1 MRLRHIEVFHAV
13 MVTGSVSGA
22 ARLINVTQPAVSR
35 TLQHAEVNL
44 GISLFTRSRNRL
56 IPTPEALALYP
67 HVQQLFGDLDSVQRI
82 ASTLRT
88 GEGTAELRVVTILTL
103 GNEVM
108 PRALTLF
115 RKKHPQVHVAFQALH
130 SPQILAALA
139 LQEADLGFL
148 FSATPHPALIQ
159 EKLAEAELV
168 CIVGKQHVQPS
179 ILKQPTV
186 TFEDLAAISVI
197 GLDMNDPLGLM
208 LGQACREAGANF
220 EPICSVQTY
229 HAALALAKH
238 GHGAAIVDSCTALSA
253 ISNDVIVRPI
263 RPVVPVPV
271 HLVRPAA
278 RPMSVIAKSFAKAVS
293 DVLRNH
299 AFGDSESPSS

>member
-35 TLQHAEVNL
+35 TLQHAELRL

-67 HVQQLFGDLDSVQRI
+67 HVQQLFSDLDAVQRI
-82 ASTLRT
+82 ASTLRA
-88 GEGTAELRVVTILTL
+88 GEAATELKVVTVLTL
-103 GNEVM
+103 GHEVM
-108 PRALTLF
+108 PRALTIF
-115 RKKHPQVHVAFQALH
+115 RKRHPEVHVAFQALH

-159 EKLAEAELV
+159 EKLADAELV
-168 CIVGKQHVQPS
+168 CIVGRQYVQPRM
-179 ILKQPTV
+179 LKRTTV
-186 TFEDLAAISVI
+186 TVEELAEMQLI

-208 LGQACREAGANF
+208 LGQACREAGADF

-229 HAALALAKH
+229 HAALALARH

-253 ISNDVIVRPI
+253 ASDDVVVRPI
-263 RPVVPVPV
+263 RPVIPVPV

-278 RPMSVIAKSFAKAVS
+278 KPMSVIAKSFAKAVS
-293 DVLRNH
+293 DVLK
-299 AFGDSESPSS
+299 ESRIG